1 MSKCIYY
8 SLIWNSVK
16 DYDVKVTETEIISK
30 KFLIDR
36 VHLRK
41 MNIDLLI
48 YGKIKYNYTP
58 MNDLSN
64 KYIIKSSPLIK
75 SNLQKAIRIGDTEK
89 ALLSAYNLIITNFM
103 EFIRRIIIISI
114 EDVSFLDNT
123 PFLVWCM
130 LSCTNFQINNEMIQ
144 YLLTT
149 VYQLSVSKK
158 WLNRNKIDIMPQ
170 YDINDILKFSLLIR
184 SEYGGLKGDM
194 EMINYFCSNDI
205 TNKMIIKVPRKKL
218 TVNRLLYKR
227 DILMQSIDFHI
238 SSKLIPYIS
247 ENTTIKDHEFIKKLI
262 WFNNSAYNVRKNN
275 INFEKDKWEI
285 IAPFVHSFQREFKIR

>member
-1 MSKCIYY
+1 
-8 SLIWNSVK
+8 
-16 DYDVKVTETEIISK
+16 
-30 KFLIDR
+30 
-36 VHLRK
+36 
-41 MNIDLLI
+41 
-48 YGKIKYNYTP
+48 
-58 MNDLSN
+58 
-64 KYIIKSSPLIK
+64 
-75 SNLQKAIRIGDTEK
+75 
-89 ALLSAYNLIITNFM
+89 M

-158 WLNRNKIDIMPQ
+158 WLNINKIDVMPQ

-194 EMINYFCSNDI
+194 KMINYLCSNDI

-218 TVNRLLYKR
+218 TVNRLLHKS

-247 ENTTIKDHEFIKKLI
+247 ENTQIKDHELIKKLI
-262 WFNNSAYNVRKNN
+262 WFNNSAYNVRKSN
-275 INFEKDKWEI
+275 ISFEKDKWKI
-285 IAPFVHSFQREFKIR
+285 IAPFVHSFQKDYKIR